1 MGALLILDRHVDQDG
16 GDSGSGCDRV
26 GVHHVV
32 ERPSRPACRLRFG
45 AMSEQTLRSP
55 TPRAM
60 SELAGIE
67 RTSDTEVDGRTARK
81 DRNRVAVL
89 DAVLSLLTEDNL
101 IPSPDEVAQRSGVS
115 LRSVY
120 RYFADTEALLR
131 AAIDRHLE
139 RIEPLAIIDNLGVG
153 TFDERLT
160 KFLDARL
167 RLYEAV
173 APTARASRL
182 RAATSEVIR
191 DQLEASRVRLRN
203 QTGGQ
208 FAAELDL
215 LTPKQRRAAFAA
227 VDTLTQLEC
236 IDLYRSNR
244 QFSGAATR
252 EMLAITITQLLTN
265 Y

>member
-1 MGALLILDRHVDQDG
+1 MTT
-16 GDSGSGCDRV
+16 
-26 GVHHVV
+26 
-32 ERPSRPACRLRFG
+32 RPI
-45 AMSEQTLRSP
+45 SEQT
-55 TPRAM
+55 T
-60 SELAGIE
+60 IQ
-67 RTSDTEVDGRTARK
+67 TTIDIEVDGRTARK

-89 DAVLSLLTEDNL
+89 DAVLSLFTEDNL

-139 RIEPLAIIDNLGVG
+139 RIQPLAIIDQLGVG
-153 TFDERLT
+153 TFEQRLSN
-160 KFLDARL
+160 FLDARL

-173 APTARASRL
+173 ASTARASRL
-182 RAATSEVIR
+182 RAATSELIR
-191 DQLEASRVRLRN
+191 DQLEASRVQLRN
-203 QTGGQ
+203 QTGQQ
-208 FAAELDL
+208 FAAELDQL
-215 LTPKQRRAAFAA
+215 SPKARRAAFAA
-227 VDTLTQLEC
+227 VDTLTQMEC

-252 EMLAITITQLLTN
+252 EMLAITITQMLTN

>member
-1 MGALLILDRHVDQDG
+1 MTTRRI
-16 GDSGSGCDRV
+16 
-26 GVHHVV
+26 
-32 ERPSRPACRLRFG
+32 
-45 AMSEQTLRSP
+45 SEQT
-55 TPRAM
+55 T
-60 SELAGIE
+60 IQ
-67 RTSDTEVDGRTARK
+67 TTIDIEVDGRTARK

-89 DAVLSLLTEDNL
+89 DAVLSLFTEDNL

-139 RIEPLAIIDNLGVG
+139 RIQPLAIIDQLGVG
-153 TFDERLT
+153 TFDQRLSN
-160 KFLDARL
+160 FLDARL

-173 APTARASRL
+173 ASTARASRL
-182 RAATSEVIR
+182 RAATSELIR
-191 DQLEASRVRLRN
+191 DQLEASRVQLRN
-203 QTGGQ
+203 QTGQQ
-208 FAAELDL
+208 FAAELDQL
-215 LTPKQRRAAFAA
+215 SPKARRAAFAA
-227 VDTLTQLEC
+227 VDTLTQMEC

-252 EMLAITITQLLTN
+252 EMLAITITQMLTN

>member
-1 MGALLILDRHVDQDG
+1 MTRQAL
-16 GDSGSGCDRV
+16 
-26 GVHHVV
+26 
-32 ERPSRPACRLRFG
+32 P
-45 AMSEQTLRSP
+45 EQIDAET
-55 TPRAM
+55 A
-60 SELAGIE
+60 I
-67 RTSDTEVDGRTARK
+67 DTEVDGRTARK

-89 DAVLSLLTEDNL
+89 DAVLSLFTEDNL

-131 AAIDRHLE
+131 AAIDRHIE
-139 RIEPLAIIDNLGVG
+139 RIQPLAIIDKFGVG
-153 TFDERLT
+153 TFEQRLSN
-160 KFLDARL
+160 FLDARL

-191 DQLEASRVRLRN
+191 DQLEASRVQLRN
-203 QTGGQ
+203 QTVGQ
-208 FAAELDL
+208 FAAELDQ
-215 LTPKQRRAAFAA
+215 LTPKARRAALAA
-227 VDTLTQLEC
+227 VDTLTQMEC